1 MAYFQTVNLVAGDT
15 LPELTF
21 ELKDSNTAVNE
32 NTELDPED
40 SSTWA
45 PLTNLSGATAKL
57 RIRELGSTTVKSTL
71 TCLVDAANSK
81 ASTNF
86 PQGTLDGAGTYEG
99 ELEITFAGGGVQTV
113 YDLVKLK
120 VRGDFD

>member
-21 ELKDSNTAVNE
+21 ELKDSNTAVDSS
-32 NTELDPED
+32 TELNPED

-57 RIRELGSTTVKSTL
+57 RIRELGSTTVKATL
-71 TCLVDAANSK
+71 TCLVNASESK
-81 ASTNF
+81 VATNF
-86 PQGTLDGAGTYEG
+86 PAGTLDSAGTYEG
-99 ELEITFAGGGVQTV
+99 ELEITYAGGGIQTI

>member
-21 ELKDSNTAVNE
+21 ELKDSNTAVDS
-32 NTELDPED
+32 NTELNPED

-57 RIRELGSTTVKSTL
+57 RIRELGSTTVKATL
-71 TCLVDAANSK
+71 TCLVNASDSK
-81 ASTNF
+81 VATNF
-86 PQGTLDGAGTYEG
+86 PAGTLDTAGTYEG
-99 ELEITFAGGGVQTV
+99 ELEITYAGGGVQTL

-120 VRGDFD
+120 VRGDFN